1 MEREVGG
8 GIGMG
13 NTCKPMAVSFQ
24 CMTKS
29 TTKKKKKNLGG
40 ESEGGLPAETE
51 RVGAGLFLRI
61 LVQC

>member
-24 CMTKS
+24 CMTKFT
-29 TTKKKKKNLGG
+29 TTKKKKKEQKPRFPGG
-40 ESEGGLPAETE
+40 EGEGEVAQSCLTLRPHGL
-51 RVGAGLFLRI
+51 
-61 LVQC
+61 